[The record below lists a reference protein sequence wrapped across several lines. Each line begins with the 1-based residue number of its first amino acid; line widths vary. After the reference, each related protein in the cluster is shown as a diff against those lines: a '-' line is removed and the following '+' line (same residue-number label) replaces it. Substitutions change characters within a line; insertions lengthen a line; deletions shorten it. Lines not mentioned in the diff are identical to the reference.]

1 MIRYFD
7 ASALVKRYVD
17 EPEGEEVRRL
27 LADAIPATSR
37 LSEVEI
43 ASALI
48 RSWREGD
55 LSAAERD
62 RALAALAADLAAMNV
77 VELAPEISALAN
89 RLLQRHTLRA
99 GDAVQLASGSYLQKK
114 VGRTVELVAFD
125 RRLNEAAAREG
136 LTPAIPAGLAI
147 PVGSPP

>member
-17 EPEGEEVRRL
+17 EPEGEEVLRL

-48 RSWREGD
+48 RRWREGD

-77 VELAPEISALAN
+77 VELAPEISALAI
-89 RLLQRHTLRA
+89 RLLLRHGLRA
-99 GDAVQLASGSYLQKK
+99 GDAVQLASSSYLQRK

-125 RRLNEAAAREG
+125 RRLVEAAAREG
-136 LTPAIPAGLAI
+136 LTPAS
-147 PVGSPP
+147 SPHP

>member
-17 EPEGEEVRRL
+17 EPEGEEVLRL

-43 ASALI
+43 ASALL
-48 RSWREGD
+48 RRWREGD

-62 RALAALAADLAAMNV
+62 RALAALAADLTAMNV
-77 VELAPEISALAN
+77 VELAPEISALAI
-89 RLLQRHTLRA
+89 RLLLRHGLRA
-99 GDAVQLASGSYLQKK
+99 SDAVQLASSAYLQRK
-114 VGRTVELVAFD
+114 VGRTVEFLAFD
-125 RRLNEAAAREG
+125 RRLVEAAAREG
-136 LTPAIPAGLAI
+136 FTPAP
-147 PVGSPP
+147 SPPP

>member
-17 EPEGEEVRRL
+17 EPEGAEVERL

-48 RSWREGD
+48 RRSREGD
-55 LSAAERD
+55 LSEGERD
-62 RALAALAADLAAMNV
+62 RALAALSADLAAMNV
-77 VELAPEISALAN
+77 VELAPEISALAI
-89 RLLQRHTLRA
+89 RLLHRHALRA
-99 GDAVQLASGSYLQKK
+99 SDAVQLASSAYLQRK
-114 VGRTVELVAFD
+114 VGKTVELVAFD
-125 RRLNEAAAREG
+125 RRLVEAAAKEG
-136 LTPAIPAGLAI
+136 LTPAS
-147 PVGSPP
+147 SPP

>member
-1 MIRYFD
+1 LIRYFD

-17 EPEGEEVRRL
+17 EPEGEEVLRL

-48 RSWREGD
+48 RRWREGD

-62 RALAALAADLAAMNV
+62 RALAALAADLTAMNV
-77 VELAPEISALAN
+77 IELAPEISALAI
-89 RLLQRHTLRA
+89 RLLLRHGLRA
-99 GDAVQLASGSYLQKK
+99 SDAVQLASSAYLQRK

-125 RRLNEAAAREG
+125 RRLVAAAAREG
-136 LTPAIPAGLAI
+136 LTPAS
-147 PVGSPP
+147 SPPP